1 MKKLSIFL
9 IKSFIGPF
17 LATFFISMFMLVMQ
31 FLWKYIDDLMGKG
44 LDTSVIIELLFYVS
58 ASLLPLALPLAILL
72 SSLIVMG
79 NLGELNELTALKA
92 SGLSIYRIVRPLTTV
107 VVIIAIGTFY
117 FSNYVIPIANYK
129 WHSIIWDI
137 QEKKMTSFLKP
148 GSYTQE
154 ITGFSIKI
162 KDGKGNNFN
171 DIIIHDRR
179 RNNEIKTITAESGE
193 LYQSENGEFL
203 FFKLFKGNV
212 IEELSKAN
220 ASDFQAGTDKKNDKN
235 DFLPGRKTNFEVATF
250 KMEMTGFEL
259 QRSKDD
265 LFKNDYEMLNVFQIN
280 ETADSIKLLYTELM
294 ASLSFNSKA
303 KHAYFQALN
312 YVTEQNTHSIQKK
325 KIEEYIENNKAEL
338 VAIGNNQGNAPT
350 QQKKQVGTSL
360 TLTPVYNLDE
370 IPAEK
375 KENTLNHM
383 KTQLRNNI
391 KSLEGQIEIER
402 NRHRTMRRYEIE
414 FHRKFA
420 LSFSI
425 IVLFFVGAPL
435 GAIVKRGGFGA
446 PVVIAALLFMIYFV
460 LITIGDGMAENQV
473 LSPFLGMWGPNILLS
488 PIAALLMI
496 SAANDRSVIV
506 LPKIFKKKK
515 KDA

>member
-92 SGLSIYRIVRPLTTV
+92 SGLSIYRIVKPLTTIV
-107 VVIIAIGTFY
+107 VFIAIGTFY
-117 FSNYVIPIANYK
+117 FSNYVIPVANYK

-162 KDGKGNNFN
+162 KDGKGNSFN

-179 RNNEIKTITAESGE
+179 RSNEIKTITAESGE

-212 IEELSKAN
+212 IEELSNAN
-220 ASDFQAGTDKKNDKN
+220 SSDFQGSMEKKGDQN
-235 DFLPGRKTNFEVATF
+235 DFFPGRKTNFEVATF
-250 KMEMTGFEL
+250 KMEMSGFEL

-280 ETADSIKLLYTELM
+280 ETADSIKLLYNELM
-294 ASLSFNSKA
+294 TSLSFNSKA
-303 KHAYFQALN
+303 KHAYFQAIN
-312 YVTEQNTHSIQKK
+312 YAAEQNTDSIQKK
-325 KIEEYIENNKAEL
+325 KIGEYIEDNKAKL
-338 VAIGNNQGNAPT
+338 VATGNNQGDAPIQPN
-350 QQKKQVGTSL
+350 QQASASL
-360 TLTPVYNLDE
+360 ALTAVYSFEKMPAGVKE
-370 IPAEK
+370 I
-375 KENTLNHM
+375 TLNHM
-383 KTQLRNNI
+383 NNQLRNNI
-391 KSLEGQIEIER
+391 KSLEGQIEIEG

-446 PVVIAALLFMIYFV
+446 PVVIAALLFMVYFV

-496 SAANDRSVIV
+496 SAANDRSIIV
-506 LPKIFKKKK
+506 LPKILKKKK
-515 KDA
+515 EDA